1 MSHCIDNNIFSDAQ
15 FGFRNNRGCTLQLLT
30 VLDDWTKAI
39 DNGVPI
45 DALYL
50 DLQKAFDSVP
60 HQRLLLKLEK
70 MGITGNLL
78 RWIKNFLS
86 DRKQRVTLN
95 GFSSDWSDVTSGVPQ
110 GSVLGPILF
119 ILYVND
125 LPSVVKSC
133 CKVFADDTKLY
144 KEIHGLKDYQDLQDD
159 IYELCRWT
167 AKWLLFFNANKCK
180 VLHVGPNNPRFVYKM
195 TDKNNNTVDI
205 KEVEQEKDLGIIF
218 QQDLK
223 FDQHVS
229 MVVNKANRVLGLI
242 KRTFAYLDKNTFLCL
257 YKSLIRSHL
266 DYGDTIWNP
275 VLKRHIRMVE
285 NVQRRATR
293 LLPELRHLSY
303 SERLQELNLSTLLYR
318 RKRADM
324 IQVFKI
330 MKGFDD
336 IRIEDFF
343 EFADSTTRGHSLK
356 LFKPRFVK
364 SVRQH
369 CFSVRIIEDWNSL
382 PEDIISSKSVI
393 QFKTKLD
400 LPWIHKRFEDTDIY

>member
-1 MSHCIDNNIFSDAQ
+1 M
-15 FGFRNNRGCTLQLLT
+15 
-30 VLDDWTKAI
+30 LDDWTKAI

-205 KEVEQEKDLGIIF
+205 KEVEHEKDLGIIF

-275 VLKRHIRMVE
+275 VLK
-285 NVQRRATR
+285 
-293 LLPELRHLSY
+293 
-303 SERLQELNLSTLLYR
+303 
-318 RKRADM
+318 
-324 IQVFKI
+324 
-330 MKGFDD
+330 
-336 IRIEDFF
+336 
-343 EFADSTTRGHSLK
+343 
-356 LFKPRFVK
+356 
-364 SVRQH
+364 
-369 CFSVRIIEDWNSL
+369 
-382 PEDIISSKSVI
+382 
-393 QFKTKLD
+393 
-400 LPWIHKRFEDTDIY
+400 

>member
-1 MSHCIDNNIFSDAQ
+1 
-15 FGFRNNRGCTLQLLT
+15 
-30 VLDDWTKAI
+30 
-39 DNGVPI
+39 
-45 DALYL
+45 
-50 DLQKAFDSVP
+50 
-60 HQRLLLKLEK
+60 
-70 MGITGNLL
+70 
-78 RWIKNFLS
+78 
-86 DRKQRVTLN
+86 
-95 GFSSDWSDVTSGVPQ
+95 
-110 GSVLGPILF
+110 
-119 ILYVND
+119 
-125 LPSVVKSC
+125 
-133 CKVFADDTKLY
+133 
-144 KEIHGLKDYQDLQDD
+144 
-159 IYELCRWT
+159 
-167 AKWLLFFNANKCK
+167 
-180 VLHVGPNNPRFVYKM
+180 M

-229 MVVNKANRVLGLI
+229 MVMMVVNKANRVLGLI

-318 RKRADM
+318 RKRADV

-343 EFADSTTRGHSLK
+343 EFADY
-356 LFKPRFVK
+356 
-364 SVRQH
+364 
-369 CFSVRIIEDWNSL
+369 RIMIY
-382 PEDIISSKSVI
+382 VI
-393 QFKTKLD
+393 L
-400 LPWIHKRFEDTDIY
+400 